1 MKKFLYKGILFFLIF
16 FLVEKSTYLIIN
28 RLPVLEYDKRLEL
41 LIKGEINKELIVL
54 GSSRGVTNVLAH
66 QIEDQ
71 TGLTT
76 FNLSYMGSNILFHE
90 FILQTLLKYNST
102 PEIII
107 FVLDNPYEFID
118 VKSLTFRYDRMYPL
132 SKYNYINNELINQK
146 ERNLLSKVF
155 GLARL
160 TWTDF
165 KLEKKAIPIDNPM
178 DSTGSMPY
186 IRKIPKI
193 NLEYNTTSIDYSS
206 LNESTNKLEAFKDIQ
221 KICSKNNIE
230 LIFVFSPD
238 YRKFNDSFKKRFE
251 KLLKS
256 ENRLMVYD
264 TLNPFYKNSEYYYDA
279 SHLLKNGA
287 TIFTSEIT
295 DFLKM
300 SYNSEKIN

>member
-16 FLVEKSTYLIIN
+16 FLVEKSAYLIIN
-28 RLPVLEYDKRLEL
+28 KLPALEYDKRLEL

-90 FILQTLLKYNST
+90 FILQTLLKYNSK
-102 PEIII
+102 PEKII
-107 FVLDNPYEFID
+107 FVIDNPYEFID

-132 SKYNYINNELINQK
+132 SKYNYINDELINQK

-155 GLARL
+155 CLARL

-165 KLEKKAIPIDNPM
+165 KIEQKEIPIENPM
-178 DSTGSMPY
+178 DSKGSMPY
-186 IRKIPKI
+186 IRKTSKI
-193 NLEYNTTSIDYSS
+193 NLEYNTTSIDYST
-206 LNESTNKLEAFKDIQ
+206 LNESTNKLEAFKNIQ

-238 YRKFNDSFKKRFE
+238 YQKFNDSFKNRFE
-251 KLLKS
+251 KLLKP
-256 ENRLMVYD
+256 ENRLLVYD
-264 TLNPFYKNSEYYYDA
+264 TLNPVYKNSEYYYDA

-295 DFLKM
+295 DFLK
-300 SYNSEKIN
+300 NEL